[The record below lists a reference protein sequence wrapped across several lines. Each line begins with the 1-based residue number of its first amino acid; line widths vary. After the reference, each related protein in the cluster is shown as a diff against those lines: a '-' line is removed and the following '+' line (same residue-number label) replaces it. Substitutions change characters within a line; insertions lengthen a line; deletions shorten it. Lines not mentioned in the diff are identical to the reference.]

1 MNSIVLF
8 KNNLRINDN
17 PALYYAAKHSEKI
30 LPIYI
35 YDDINI
41 KKSLGSASRYWLYN
55 ALNSLKKSLDGNL
68 CFYNG
73 DSPNILKET
82 VQKYSISSIFC
93 EQPFL
98 KNDIALFEKLKREL
112 SQCGVKVNVFNCT
125 LLWDP
130 KLVLKKDNTPY
141 KVFTPY
147 YRRGCLEK
155 IAPDLPLGKPDKLNF
170 LKINNDTDIKDLN
183 LLSKFNWYD
192 KMDNLWKISEDSA
205 TQIFNSF
212 LDSSI
217 YHYKQGRDFPASNY
231 TSKLSPYIRFGMIS
245 VNRMWYELNK
255 LDLDRNIAHYK
266 SEIGWREFSY
276 YLLYHFSF
284 METDNLQTKFD
295 DFEWQNSTEKFNAW
309 KKGETGYPIVDAA
322 MRELWQTG
330 YMHNRMRMVTASFL
344 VKNLLIDW
352 RLGESWFWDCLFDA
366 DYASNIAGWQW
377 TAGTGADAAPYFRI
391 FNPILQGEKFDNE
404 GKYTLK
410 YVPELKNIP
419 LKYLQKPWEYST
431 ILDYASPIVNLKD
444 SRENALFQYSLI
456 K

>member
-17 PALYYAAKHSEKI
+17 PALYYAIKNSEKI

-35 YDDINI
+35 YDNINI
-41 KKSLGSASRYWLYN
+41 KKSLGSASKYWLHN
-55 ALNSLKKSLDGNL
+55 ALNSLKKSLGGNL
-68 CFYNG
+68 CLYKG
-73 DSPNILKET
+73 DSSKILRKI
-82 VQKYSISSIFC
+82 VQEYSISSIFC

-98 KNDIALFEKLKREL
+98 KNDIVLLKKLKREL
-112 SQCGVKVNVFNCT
+112 SQYGVKINIFNCT

-141 KVFTPY
+141 KVFTPF
-147 YRRGCLEK
+147 YRKGCLEK
-155 IAPDLPLGKPDKLNF
+155 IVPDLPLGIPGKLIF
-170 LKINNDTDIKDLN
+170 LKINNYTDIKDLN
-183 LLSKFNWYD
+183 LLSKFNWHK

-205 TQIFNSF
+205 NQIFNSF

-217 YHYKQGRDFPASNY
+217 YHYKKGRDFPASNY

-245 VNRMWYELNK
+245 VNRMWYDLNK
-255 LDLDRNIAHYK
+255 LDLDKNIAHYK

-284 METDNLQTKFD
+284 METENLQTKFD
-295 DFEWQNSTEKFNAW
+295 NFEWQNSTKKFNAW

-410 YVPELKNIP
+410 YVPELRNVP

-431 ILDYASPIVNLKD
+431 NLDYVGTIVNLKD
-444 SRENALFQYSLI
+444 SRENALYQYSLI